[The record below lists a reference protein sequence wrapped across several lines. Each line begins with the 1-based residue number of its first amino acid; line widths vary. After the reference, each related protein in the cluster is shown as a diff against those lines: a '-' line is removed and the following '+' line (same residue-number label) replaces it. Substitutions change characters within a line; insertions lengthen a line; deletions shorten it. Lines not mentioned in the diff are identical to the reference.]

1 MNMNERMKEYYEGP
15 YKVRLTKRVPVIL
28 RLDGKAFHT
37 FTRGF
42 AKPFDPILIEAM
54 QLTMVDLC
62 KNIQGAVFGYTQS
75 DEISI
80 FIQDYENLETS
91 AWFDYELQK
100 ICSISA
106 SMATLYFNRHFKDLI
121 IKYDVPDDNF
131 QEARCKAAMK
141 GALFDA
147 RCFNIPKEE
156 VTNYFYSRQT
166 DAIRNSIQMVGQVY
180 YTPKELNRKSC
191 DNIKEML
198 TAKGIA
204 WEDFRICEQR
214 GSACYKDEDWTLDTS
229 IPLFKEMNRN
239 YIERFVYY
247 DNEKI

>member
-1 MNMNERMKEYYEGP
+1 
-15 YKVRLTKRVPVIL
+15 
-28 RLDGKAFHT
+28 
-37 FTRGF
+37 
-42 AKPFDPILIEAM
+42 
-54 QLTMVDLC
+54 
-62 KNIQGAVFGYTQS
+62 
-75 DEISI
+75 
-80 FIQDYENLETS
+80 
-91 AWFDYELQK
+91 
-100 ICSISA
+100 
-106 SMATLYFNRHFKDLI
+106 
-121 IKYDVPDDNF
+121 
-131 QEARCKAAMK
+131 
-141 GALFDA
+141 
-147 RCFNIPKEE
+147 
-156 VTNYFYSRQT
+156 
-166 DAIRNSIQMVGQVY
+166 MVGQVY